1 MKGLAKNPI
10 YFSAYPLKAV
20 ELLPASE
27 NPKSSSQSPYLRSLL
42 SGRAKSTNRVRV
54 FPMVNPYKNPYKE
67 TVPAAVTT
75 RINSANKVPAD
86 IELTEKRWFHN
97 YE

>member
-20 ELLPASE
+20 TSNQPSE
-27 NPKSSSQSPYLRSLL
+27 PKSSQSPYLRSLL
-42 SGRAKSTNRVRV
+42 SARNKSTNRARV
-54 FPMVNPYKNPYKE
+54 FPMINPYRNPYNE
-67 TVPAAVTT
+67 SAPANAIRLTAV
-75 RINSANKVPAD
+75 NKVPED

>member
-20 ELLPASE
+20 EPTATT
-27 NPKSSSQSPYLRSLL
+27 NQKSSQSPYLRSLL
-42 SGRAKSTNRVRV
+42 SARSRTTSRARV

-67 TVPAAVTT
+67 KAPALSI
-75 RINSANKVPAD
+75 RIQSVNKVPED